1 MRRLCTQARK
11 SRRKGCARQQTKI
24 YRIHPR
30 RIVLP
35 LSPLTLIARVCLRLV
50 HAPGFWGLC
59 LLWAA
64 AMSPQA
70 IALPS
75 AYPSSSELQQSKSA
89 SICELLVPRLPNVK
103 APLCQKAQLQP
114 TAGQSVQGR
123 RIYFRDVSASAPEL
137 RVMVIGGIH
146 GDEKSSA
153 SVVLHWIQHASE
165 TPSNAQWRFIPLANP
180 DGLNAK
186 PPRRVNANG
195 VDLNRNFPT
204 PQWTKEAK
212 FYWETRTRRDP
223 RRWPGPKPLSEPES
237 RFLHDQMEEF
247 KPNLIVSI
255 HAPYGLLDYD
265 GPSVPPPKL
274 GRLFLDQVGIFPGSL
289 GNYAGVHKG
298 VPVVT
303 IELPNALLT
312 PTDAEMRQM
321 WLDLLRWVSE
331 RVKPHAN
338 SAAVATVK

>member
-1 MRRLCTQARK
+1 MPIST
-11 SRRKGCARQQTKI
+11 
-24 YRIHPR
+24 
-30 RIVLP
+30 
-35 LSPLTLIARVCLRLV
+35 LTSEP
-50 HAPGFWGLC
+50 HASHRPHNFWFFWGLC
-59 LLWAA
+59 LGWMSALSLPAHAA
-64 AMSPQA
+64 SP
-70 IALPS
+70 ALAQPPAHS
-75 AYPSSSELQQSKSA
+75 DST
-89 SICELLVPRLPNVK
+89 CDFLVPRLPNVK
-103 APLCQKAQLQP
+103 MTLCQKAQLQP
-114 TAGQSVQGR
+114 TTGQSVQGR
-123 RIYFRDVSASAPEL
+123 RIYFRDVSAVTPDL

-146 GDEKSSA
+146 GDEKSST

-204 PQWTKEAK
+204 PQWSKEAK

-237 RFLHDQMEEF
+237 RFLHDELENF
-247 KPNLIVSI
+247 KPHLIVSI

-331 RVKPHAN
+331 RIKPQVEN
-338 SAAVATVK
+338 AAAGTGTGAGAGASK

>member
-1 MRRLCTQARK
+1 MPISLSIPASRASHRWLNFFVLACCSLLLAWIASTPARAATGSPPPQVK
-11 SRRKGCARQQTKI
+11 SE
-24 YRIHPR
+24 
-30 RIVLP
+30 
-35 LSPLTLIARVCLRLV
+35 
-50 HAPGFWGLC
+50 
-59 LLWAA
+59 
-64 AMSPQA
+64 A
-70 IALPS
+70 I
-75 AYPSSSELQQSKSA
+75 
-89 SICELLVPRLPNVK
+89 CDFLVPRLPNVK
-103 APLCQKAQLQP
+103 VTLCQKAQLQP

-123 RIYFRDVSASAPEL
+123 RIYFRDVSAAEPEL

-186 PPRRVNANG
+186 PARRVNANG

-204 PQWTKEAK
+204 PQWSKEAK

-237 RFLHDQMEEF
+237 RFLHDQLESF
-247 KPNLIVSI
+247 KPHLIVSI

-331 RVKPHAN
+331 RIKPHVE
-338 SAAVATVK
+338 SAAAGTVK

>member
-1 MRRLCTQARK
+1 MPI
-11 SRRKGCARQQTKI
+11 S
-24 YRIHPR
+24 
-30 RIVLP
+30 
-35 LSPLTLIARVCLRLV
+35 TLISEL
-50 HAPGFWGLC
+50 HASHRRHNFWFFWGLC
-59 LLWAA
+59 LGWMSALSLPAHAA
-64 AMSPQA
+64 SP
-70 IALPS
+70 ALAQPTAHS
-75 AYPSSSELQQSKSA
+75 DNL
-89 SICELLVPRLPNVK
+89 CDFLVPRLPNVK
-103 APLCQKAQLQP
+103 VALCQKAQLQP
-114 TAGQSVQGR
+114 TTGQSVQGR
-123 RIYFRDVSASAPEL
+123 RIYFRDVSAVTPDL

-204 PQWTKEAK
+204 PQWSKEAK

-237 RFLHDQMEEF
+237 RFLHDELENF
-247 KPNLIVSI
+247 KPHLIVSI

-331 RVKPHAN
+331 RIKPQVEN
-338 SAAVATVK
+338 AAAGTGTGAGAGASK